1 MNPTVGHGDKKES
14 EAAHSAGY
22 APYPKLTPE
31 DVAPAS
37 VAATT
42 MPPESNPYIISS
54 PAPAAKSMFDFPISI
69 SKIQWIA
76 ASLSRRCFLFN
87 ESRSDFLSLS
97 IVSSD
102 LPNFRIG
109 KRDTMRDVLD
119 KFGKRVNETAKKT
132 EDMAGNF
139 WQHCK

>member
-69 SKIQWIA
+69 SKSNG
-76 ASLSRRCFLFN
+76 SLLLFPVDVFCSTNREAISFLF
-87 ESRSDFLSLS
+87 RSFH
-97 IVSSD
+97 
-102 LPNFRIG
+102 RIYQI
-109 KRDTMRDVLD
+109 
-119 KFGKRVNETAKKT
+119 FG
-132 EDMAGNF
+132 
-139 WQHCK
+139 